1 MIEPKHAL
9 ISTRSEFH
17 SAIRTALAEAAQT
30 GCRELWLSD
39 EDFADW
45 PLNDA
50 DVIESLA
57 KWALPH
63 RKLVLLARSFDEVTR
78 RHPRWVDWRRTW
90 AHVVECRANEDAEV
104 GTIPTLL
111 VGSSLVCVRLADRV
125 HCRGSISYDKGDILR
140 TGESFD
146 AVLQRSVEA
155 FPASVLGL

>member
-1 MIEPKHAL
+1 MSEPKHAL
-9 ISTRSEFH
+9 ITTRSEFH
-17 SAIRTALAEAAQT
+17 SALRTALAEAAQT

-45 PLNDA
+45 PLNDT

-63 RKLVLLARSFDEVTR
+63 RKLVVLARSFDEVTR
-78 RHPRWVDWRRTW
+78 RHPRWVEWRRTW
-90 AHVVECRANEDAEV
+90 AHVVECRANEDAEA

-111 VGSSLVCVRLADRV
+111 VGSSLVCVRLFDRL
-125 HCRGSISYDKGDILR
+125 HYRGNISHDAGDILR
-140 TGESFD
+140 NRESFD